1 MALSS
6 CSVKPPG
13 KIFLFGDQ
21 AYTIPKRDLK
31 RLLDNEVFQQT
42 FLDPSSPCSLFIH
55 RCGAAIQR
63 DLTQFVNP
71 MKVEHLCPSGS
82 LADMLLQWNYRNA
95 GSSHP
100 HYSNRD
106 DACRCLALDMALL
119 VAYQV
124 LLFMRHIGA
133 SSSAEQYGDATV
145 VGSCTGALAAAAVGC
160 SAGLSELI
168 PLGIEAVRVAFRVG
182 LVVDQVARDA
192 APATGTKQPWSM
204 AVSAADEQTFQGM
217 RVFLQRLAGKVGNTT
232 GSWMQKVDNRKREA
246 RKESYWVSAWG
257 PNSVTVSGP
266 PEVLAELA
274 DSDGLAVPGVRI
286 LPIPIFGPFHSS
298 LLHTEEDVARLL
310 AFLDPAVARTPA
322 CLTVISAST
331 GEAPDE
337 AVDFASLMRTAVE
350 DMLLRPLRWDLVLQ
364 RLCEHVETN
373 ESRTA
378 LPEVIPIASSAGH
391 ADVDNWQSVF
401 ADIAMTMGNYLVEI
415 LKNHER
421 KHTLV
426 AHRYPG
432 QTHDYLVTIAD
443 LSVSK
448 ALVAGNNGP
457 GSQLLQ
463 CHAYADW
470 TVRTARCKFAVVSR
484 SGKPQ
489 QHAECN
495 IRITDV
501 SILSLFQQYSS
512 GESHRIN
519 VSSLR
524 ARPGTTHIS
533 GSMAYRVVSSLA
545 EFHRNHRLVQS
556 LVLDQRTHEIA
567 ALVRFP
573 GDLSGHG
580 DFTAHPAVIDA
591 FTQPAGFCLN
601 LDDAT
606 DLEHTVYINHGWED
620 MLLFEAIDMGLEYTV
635 CVRMQQVGR
644 TRKWTGDIIVLREDN
659 IVAAFLQY
667 SVNAF
672 PRRVFSNMLSQ
683 ETKTAEK
690 LAITS
695 PRVLQTAVPCSP
707 PQTPKPPKTL
717 RIQTKSAD
725 RTCQGIFPPSP
736 VSPDNMSRKGPYA
749 SPAQSQQWS
758 NGGDSPVMETS
769 CNATPR
775 SLDTSQTIPDGDS
788 FYTQDKPSTITIPPC
803 KSVILQGFP
812 KTAHTILFL
821 FPDGSGSATSY
832 ASLPPIG
839 PGVCVVGLMCPFL
852 RGDTATMACV
862 PLDRLLGEGYLPE
875 ILRRQAPSPQKGYVL
890 RGWSAGGSLAFRA
903 AQMLSERGCS
913 IAKLVLIDA
922 PPPHNGMDRL
932 PRHFYE
938 YCERLGVFGGWGEG
952 KGNSDL
958 PAWLIPHFEGTIGV
972 LERYC
977 ATPMVVPLGQ
987 ELRVDVI
994 WAGESVVD
1002 RPGAPP
1008 LSPHPDDTEGMKFL
1022 TLQRKDFGPNDHAIN
1037 ESVRARLTRA
1047 KLADQL
1053 AGWYPFASCDTMV
1066 ALTSFQVWMF
1076 IVDDLLDQYSLPQRF
1091 DYAALQILLADC
1103 RNFIEHSLGL
1113 SQKCDSDGYEYRDHD
1128 AVTSFKEYAGA
1139 VMKTFGDNH
1148 AYRSRIAREAI
1159 ATLDGYRHEA
1169 MNRQEG
1175 RVPSLEEY
1183 FLGYRAASSC
1193 IMQVVVN
1200 FEFAN
1205 DVHMPEEVMQTPEMC
1220 RLYES
1225 AVAICFILNDI
1236 VSLRKEVKEG
1246 FVENLVVLLADGD
1259 VQRGVDS
1266 AAARMQLEV
1275 NALDDAAEK
1284 ATRRFKGT
1292 PHEKDIE
1299 VLVKNCKNM
1308 CRTSWLW
1315 SVRTP
1320 RYCLADI
1327 TPDAGGGWVFV
1338 VDAMA

>member
-1 MALSS
+1 MALSPPNA
-6 CSVKPPG
+6 KPLE

-21 AYTIPKRDLK
+21 AYSTPKRDLK
-31 RLLDNEVFQQT
+31 RLLDDSAFQQT
-42 FLDPSSPCSLFIH
+42 FPDPSSPFSLFIH
-55 RCGAAIQR
+55 RCGSAIQR
-63 DLTQFVNP
+63 DLAQFINP
-71 MKVEHLCPSGS
+71 MKVKHLCPSGT
-82 LADMLLQWNYRNA
+82 LADMLLQWHYRNI
-95 GSSHP
+95 GYSHP
-100 HYSNRD
+100 HYSDRD
-106 DACRCLALDMALL
+106 DAHRCLALDMALL

-124 LLFMRHIGA
+124 LLFIRHVE
-133 SSSAEQYGDATV
+133 SSPSAEHYGNATV
-145 VGSCTGALAAAAVGC
+145 IGTCTGALAAAAVGC
-160 SAGLSELI
+160 SADLAELV

-182 LVVDQVARDA
+182 LVVDRAARDT

-204 AVSAADEQTFQGM
+204 AVSAADERTFQGM
-217 RVFLQRLAGKVGNTT
+217 RVFLQRLAGKVGNTAS
-232 GSWMQKVDNRKREA
+232 SWLQKVDNRKREA
-246 RKESYWVSAWG
+246 RKGSYWVSAWG

-298 LLHTEEDVARLL
+298 LLHTKEDVARLL

-331 GEAPDE
+331 GEAPEE
-337 AVDFASLMRTAVE
+337 AVDFVSLMRTAVN

-364 RLCEHVETN
+364 RFCEHAEAS
-373 ESRTA
+373 ESGTG
-378 LPEVIPIASSAGH
+378 LPEVISIASSAGQSLNTALSQAQKGTRKPRKVKDH
-391 ADVDNWQSVF
+391 GLESTTIHRIVTEADLMVGDGLYLVTEADLARPDLREAVQGHLVEGKRLCTPSVF
-401 ADIAMTMGNYLVEI
+401 ADIAMTLGNYLVEI

-421 KHTLV
+421 KHTLG
-426 AHRYPG
+426 AHKQPA
-432 QTHDYLVTIAD
+432 QTHEYLVTIAD

-448 ALVAGNNGP
+448 ALVAENNGP

-489 QHAECN
+489 QHAECT

-501 SILSLFQQYSS
+501 SILSLFHQYSS
-512 GESHRIN
+512 GESHCIN

-524 ARPGTTHIS
+524 SRPGTTHIS

-556 LVLDQRTHEIA
+556 LVLDQHTHEIA

-580 DFTAHPAVIDA
+580 DYTAHPAIIDA

-635 CVRMQQVGR
+635 YVRMQQVGR

-683 ETKTAEK
+683 ETKIAEK
-690 LAITS
+690 MATTS
-695 PRVLQTAVPCSP
+695 SRVLQTAVPCSP

-717 RIQTKSAD
+717 RIQTKPAGGAG
-725 RTCQGIFPPSP
+725 QGIFPPSP
-736 VSPDNMSRKGPYA
+736 LSPDDMSRKGPSV
-749 SPAQSQQWS
+749 SPQQNQQWLY
-758 NGGDSPVMETS
+758 GGDSPAMETS

-775 SLDTSQTIPDGDS
+775 SFDTSLTIPDVQ
-788 FYTQDKPSTITIPPC
+788 TQDKSSTIPIPPC

-832 ASLPPIG
+832 AFLPPVG
-839 PGVCVVGLMCPFL
+839 VGVCVIGLMCPFL
-852 RGDTATMACV
+852 RGDTATMA
-862 PLDRLLGEGYLPE
+862 
-875 ILRRQAPSPQKGYVL
+875 
-890 RGWSAGGSLAFRA
+890 
-903 AQMLSERGCS
+903 
-913 IAKLVLIDA
+913 
-922 PPPHNGMDRL
+922 
-932 PRHFYE
+932 
-938 YCERLGVFGGWGEG
+938 
-952 KGNSDL
+952 
-958 PAWLIPHFEGTIGV
+958 
-972 LERYC
+972 
-977 ATPMVVPLGQ
+977 
-987 ELRVDVI
+987 
-994 WAGESVVD
+994 
-1002 RPGAPP
+1002 
-1008 LSPHPDDTEGMKFL
+1008 
-1022 TLQRKDFGPNDHAIN
+1022 HAIN
-1037 ESVRARLTRA
+1037 ESVRARLTKA

-1053 AGWYPFASCDTMV
+1053 AGWYPFATCDTMA

-1076 IVDDLLDQYSLPQRF
+1076 IIDDLLDQYSLPQRF

-1103 RNFIEHSLGL
+1103 RDFIQQSLGL
-1113 SQKCDSDGYEYRDHD
+1113 SQKCDNDGYEYRDHD

-1169 MNRQEG
+1169 MNRHQG

-1183 FLGYRAASSC
+1183 LGYRAASSC

-1205 DVHMPEEVMQTPEMC
+1205 TVHMPEDVMKTPEMC

-1236 VSLRKEVKEG
+1236 VSLRKEIKEG

-1259 VQRGVDS
+1259 VQRGVDG

-1275 NALDDAAEK
+1275 YALDDAAEK

-1299 VLVKNCKNM
+1299 VLVNNCKNM

-1327 TPDAGGGWVFV
+1327 TPDAEGGWVFV

>member
-1 MALSS
+1 MALS
-6 CSVKPPG
+6 PPNAKRLE

-21 AYTIPKRDLK
+21 AYSTPKRDLK
-31 RLLDNEVFQQT
+31 RLLDDEAFQQN
-42 FLDPSSPCSLFIH
+42 FPDPSSPFSLFIH
-55 RCGAAIQR
+55 RCGSAIQR
-63 DLTQFVNP
+63 DLAQFVNP
-71 MKVEHLCPSGS
+71 MKVKHLCPSGT
-82 LADMLLQWNYRNA
+82 LADMLLQWHYRNI
-95 GSSHP
+95 GYSHP
-100 HYSNRD
+100 HYSDRD
-106 DACRCLALDMALL
+106 NAHRCLALDMALI

-124 LLFMRHIGA
+124 LLFIRHVE
-133 SSSAEQYGDATV
+133 SFPSAEHYGNATV
-145 VGSCTGALAAAAVGC
+145 IGTCTGALAAAAVGC
-160 SAGLSELI
+160 SADLAELV

-182 LVVDQVARDA
+182 LVVDRAARDT

-204 AVSAADEQTFQGM
+204 AVSAADERTFQGM
-217 RVFLQRLAGKVGNTT
+217 RVFLQRLAGKVGNTAS
-232 GSWMQKVDNRKREA
+232 SWLQKVDNRKREA
-246 RKESYWVSAWG
+246 RKGSYWVSAWG

-274 DSDGLAVPGVRI
+274 NSDGLAVPGVRI

-298 LLHTEEDVARLL
+298 LLHSKEDVARLL

-331 GEAPDE
+331 GEAPEE
-337 AVDFASLMRTAVE
+337 AVDFVSLMRTAVD

-364 RLCEHVETN
+364 RFCEHAETS
-373 ESRTA
+373 ESGTG
-378 LPEVIPIASSAGH
+378 LPEVISIASSAGQSLNTALSQAQKGTRKPRKVKDH
-391 ADVDNWQSVF
+391 GLESTTIHRVVTEADLMVGDGLYLVTEADLARPDLREAVQGHLVEGKRLCTPSVF
-401 ADIAMTMGNYLVEI
+401 ADIAMTLGNYLVEI

-421 KHTLV
+421 KHTLG
-426 AHRYPG
+426 AHKQPA
-432 QTHDYLVTIAD
+432 QTHEHLVTIAD

-448 ALVAGNNGP
+448 ALVAGNSGP

-489 QHAECN
+489 QHAECT

-519 VSSLR
+519 VFSLR
-524 ARPGTTHIS
+524 SRPGTTHIS

-556 LVLDQRTHEIA
+556 LVLDQHTHEIA

-580 DFTAHPAVIDA
+580 DYTAHPAIIDA

-620 MLLFEAIDMGLEYTV
+620 MLLFETIDMGLEYTV
-635 CVRMQQVGR
+635 YVRMQQVGR

-683 ETKTAEK
+683 ETKIAEK
-690 LAITS
+690 MATTS
-695 PRVLQTAVPCSP
+695 SRVLQTAVPCSP

-717 RIQTKSAD
+717 RIQTKPAGGAG
-725 RTCQGIFPPSP
+725 QGIFPPSP
-736 VSPDNMSRKGPYA
+736 VSPDDMSRKRPSV
-749 SPAQSQQWS
+749 SPQQNQQWLY
-758 NGGDSPVMETS
+758 GGDSPAMETS

-775 SLDTSQTIPDGDS
+775 SFDTSLTIPDVQ
-788 FYTQDKPSTITIPPC
+788 TQDKSSTIAIPPC

-832 ASLPPIG
+832 ASLPPVG
-839 PGVCVVGLMCPFL
+839 VGVCVVGLMCPFL

-875 ILRRQAPSPQKGYVL
+875 ILRRQPPSPQKGYVL
-890 RGWSAGGSLAFRA
+890 GGWSAGGSLAFRA
-903 AQMLSERGCS
+903 AQMLGERGCRV
-913 IAKLVLIDA
+913 AKLVLIDA

-977 ATPMVVPLGQ
+977 ATPLVVPLGQ

-994 WAGESVVD
+994 WAGESLVD

-1022 TLQRKDFGPNDHAIN
+1022 TVQRKDFGPNEWVKLLPGAGIICHRVEGAHHFSLMR
-1037 ESVRARLTRA
+1037 EPFVSRLA
-1047 KLADQL
+1047 QFVSE
-1053 AGWYPFASCDTMV
+1053 G
-1066 ALTSFQVWMF
+1066 
-1076 IVDDLLDQYSLPQRF
+1076 
-1091 DYAALQILLADC
+1091 LQ
-1103 RNFIEHSLGL
+1103 
-1113 SQKCDSDGYEYRDHD
+1113 
-1128 AVTSFKEYAGA
+1128 
-1139 VMKTFGDNH
+1139 
-1148 AYRSRIAREAI
+1148 
-1159 ATLDGYRHEA
+1159 
-1169 MNRQEG
+1169 
-1175 RVPSLEEY
+1175 P
-1183 FLGYRAASSC
+1183 
-1193 IMQVVVN
+1193 
-1200 FEFAN
+1200 
-1205 DVHMPEEVMQTPEMC
+1205 
-1220 RLYES
+1220 
-1225 AVAICFILNDI
+1225 
-1236 VSLRKEVKEG
+1236 
-1246 FVENLVVLLADGD
+1246 
-1259 VQRGVDS
+1259 VQ
-1266 AAARMQLEV
+1266 
-1275 NALDDAAEK
+1275 
-1284 ATRRFKGT
+1284 GT
-1292 PHEKDIE
+1292 
-1299 VLVKNCKNM
+1299 V
-1308 CRTSWLW
+1308 
-1315 SVRTP
+1315 TP
-1320 RYCLADI
+1320 RKW
-1327 TPDAGGGWVFV
+1327 TQHGQ
-1338 VDAMA
+1338 